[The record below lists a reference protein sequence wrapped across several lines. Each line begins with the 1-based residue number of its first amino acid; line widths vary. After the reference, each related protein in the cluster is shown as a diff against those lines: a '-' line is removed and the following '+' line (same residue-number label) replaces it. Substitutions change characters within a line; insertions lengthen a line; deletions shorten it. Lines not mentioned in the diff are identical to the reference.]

1 MALEDNDVLI
11 LNALDSDVRVQAFGN
26 FFTFKP
32 GQIKRMRGPIGSFLH
47 LNKGY
52 MGLIQIQDSFEDP
65 VYRDSEEGKAELQK
79 KKQEGIDRRVQFLSQ
94 QIHNLQVSLRQDL
107 DKSNIKVDTHS
118 MATDGDMAAMEELL
132 QYQRSRADAQ
142 KEKAEKAR
150 ITLRRLQSAPNSGVN
165 QEKKDS

>member
-11 LNALDSDVRVQAFGN
+11 YNALDKDVRVQAFGN
-26 FFTFKP
+26 WFTFKP
-32 GQIKRMRGPIGSFLH
+32 DQIKRMRGPIGNFLH

-65 VYRDSEEGKAELQK
+65 VYRDSEEGKEALRG

-118 MATDGDMAAMEELL
+118 MATDGDMDAMEELL

-150 ITLRRLQSAPNSGVN
+150 VTLRRLQSAPSSAVN
-165 QEKKDS
+165 QDKKDT